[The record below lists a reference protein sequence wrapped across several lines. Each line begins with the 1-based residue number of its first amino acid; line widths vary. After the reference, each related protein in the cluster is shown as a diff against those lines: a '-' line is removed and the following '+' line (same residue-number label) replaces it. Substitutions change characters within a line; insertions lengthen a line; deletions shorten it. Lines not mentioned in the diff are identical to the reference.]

1 MIVTGYADWTTR
13 EIVIEREI
21 IGTLE
26 DMECYIRKVKRHEI
40 VHAFLFECGLHECS
54 GNTEAWAMMKQWS
67 IGSPEQGQRY
77 MKLGKQP
84 ELFESGVFDLPG
96 AFYMDFCIMENN
108 VNIQIPKNQAIICIC
123 RQWDVTNTLLTNYK
137 ITFFTIL
144 Y

>member
-1 MIVTGYADWTTR
+1 
-13 EIVIEREI
+13 
-21 IGTLE
+21 
-26 DMECYIRKVKRHEI
+26 
-40 VHAFLFECGLHECS
+40 
-54 GNTEAWAMMKQWS
+54 
-67 IGSPEQGQRY
+67 

-144 Y
+144 YLFEKYCPTKVQMTFKIAFHAGLKTKKKQPIKYRTAFLWWEHGDSNPGLPACDAESIPHYERKCR